1 MCRLKLFALVVIAAV
16 LPVLFA
22 PQARADDYN
31 KKTVMTIT
39 EPIQVPGAVLQP
51 GTYVIKLVNSVS
63 DRHIV
68 RIMNADETKVI
79 ATILAINN
87 YRLKPTDN
95 SKFSFYEEPAGQPQ
109 ALRAWFYPGDQFGQE
124 FVYPKQS
131 AMQIA
136 SVTNTAIPEAP
147 VDTTTDLNNAP
158 VTTVNN
164 AGTETPLDQ
173 GTYTAPAAPVVA
185 DNTPA
190 PAPEPAA
197 PARMPKTASDAPLFG
212 LLGVLALLALG
223 GLRLVAPRPS
233 L

>member
-1 MCRLKLFALVVIAAV
+1 MYRLKLLALVLVSAL
-16 LPVLFA
+16 LPALFA
-22 PQARADDYN
+22 PPARADELN

-39 EPIQVPGAVLQP
+39 QPIQVPGAVLQP
-51 GTYVIKLVNSVS
+51 GTYVIKLVDSPT

-68 RIMNADETKVI
+68 RIMNADETQVI
-79 ATILAINN
+79 ATVLAINN

-124 FVYPKQS
+124 FVYPKQA

-136 SVTNTAIPEAP
+136 SAANTNIPDTS
-147 VDTTTDLNNAP
+147 VDTTTDLNTAP

-164 AGTETPLDQ
+164 SGAETPLDQ
-173 GTYTAPAAPVVA
+173 GTYTAPAVV

-190 PAPEPAA
+190 AA
-197 PARMPKTASDAPLFG
+197 PAAEPAPVRMPKTASDAPLFG

-223 GLRLVAPRPS
+223 GLRLFVPRPT

>member
-1 MCRLKLFALVVIAAV
+1 MYRLKLLALVAIVAL

-22 PQARADDYN
+22 PQARADEFN

-51 GTYVIKLVNSVS
+51 GTYVIKLVDSAT

-136 SVTNTAIPEAP
+136 SVTNTAIPDA
-147 VDTTTDLNNAP
+147 DTTADLSNAP

-164 AGTETPLDQ
+164 SGTEAPLDQ
-173 GTYTAPAAPVVA
+173 DTYTAPAAPAAPAAVA

-190 PAPEPAA
+190 PAPEA
-197 PARMPKTASDAPLFG
+197 PARMPKTGSDAPLFG

-223 GLRLVAPRPS
+223 GLRLIAPRPS

>member
-1 MCRLKLFALVVIAAV
+1 MCRLKLVALVVIAAV

-124 FVYPKQS
+124 LVYPKQS

>member
-147 VDTTTDLNNAP
+147 VDTTTDLSTAP

-164 AGTETPLDQ
+164 AGAETPLDQ

-190 PAPEPAA
+190 PEPAV